1 MERYR
6 GFPKQKKTSVKELA
20 NLMVGREVF
29 LQVKKE
35 KSKPTD
41 VVLEVKDL
49 WVHDARGLVAVK
61 GVNFEVA
68 KGEIVGI
75 AGVDGNGQTELVEA
89 LAGLRDTS
97 RGEILFEGKN
107 IEKNSPRQ
115 RRREGLAHIPEDR
128 SNTGLNVRL
137 AIWENLIG
145 TSYFRSPLSRG
156 GIVSMKNIL
165 RHSNELRE
173 TFDIRSPGVTIRA
186 GSLSGGNQ
194 QKVVVARE
202 LSEEPAL
209 TIASQPTRGVDIG
222 NIEAIHEQI
231 VEIRDSGKAVLLIS
245 AELDEVMSVAD
256 RVGVIYEGEFVEWVD
271 PSKVNQEQ
279 MGLYMAGIKG

>member
-1 MERYR
+1 
-6 GFPKQKKTSVKELA
+6 
-20 NLMVGREVF
+20 
-29 LQVKKE
+29 
-35 KSKPTD
+35 
-41 VVLEVKDL
+41 
-49 WVHDARGLVAVK
+49 
-61 GVNFEVA
+61 
-68 KGEIVGI
+68 
-75 AGVDGNGQTELVEA
+75 
-89 LAGLRDTS
+89 
-97 RGEILFEGKN
+97 
-107 IEKNSPRQ
+107 
-115 RRREGLAHIPEDR
+115 
-128 SNTGLNVRL
+128 
-137 AIWENLIG
+137 
-145 TSYFRSPLSRG
+145 
-156 GIVSMKNIL
+156 MKNIL
-165 RHSNELRE
+165 KHSNELRE